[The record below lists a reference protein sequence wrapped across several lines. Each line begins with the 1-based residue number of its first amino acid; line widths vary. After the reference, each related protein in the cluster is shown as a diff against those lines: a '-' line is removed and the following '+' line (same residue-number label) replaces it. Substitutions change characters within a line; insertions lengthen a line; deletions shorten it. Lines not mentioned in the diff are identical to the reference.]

1 MNLFQNPFYILG
13 VSTRATNQEIYEAYD
28 NLILSKD
35 PELCRNARTIL
46 THPRKKLSAEIA
58 WLPGLSPSKS
68 IDLINKIKSDRKHVV
83 DSFPSLPPLSRC
95 NLITS
100 FLIHKTPAN
109 LHEWIHHIAKIF
121 DSVDNNRVMRLI
133 NEDRTVASIPLIQ
146 DLGQIENELQNHFN
160 FIVGAMRDCLNRL
173 PDPDIIF
180 TKVVQKATLDG
191 SEQAP
196 AMIDTLA
203 DFYQSEVQRYLNQLY
218 EEIVSICNN
227 ISETAKNGRDV
238 YALLGTLDQK
248 VRAWDQIGQPIQ
260 LIMWSR
266 GKEDEHSLSLAGDL
280 RNLGIFLANELG
292 LHHEAKEISD
302 IMSDVFKELPDFSE
316 KVSEDIAI
324 LDDII
329 DQKEQQIAD
338 YEKWK
343 KEISLDIDIGKDRLS
358 ISAEYISYKKQSI
371 VLKDVTK
378 IRWGIYKRYTNYV
391 RNQRQ
396 YTIWLGTPRSTMEIE
411 CVRFL
416 EKDSKVEQR
425 FTLIVDKLWKA
436 VCARLFSDI
445 LTKLSSGEKIR
456 FGEALVDS
464 NGVSLKR
471 HKWIGTDEP
480 FYSRWEDLT
489 ISNGSGT
496 FIISSSNEKKTYA
509 ELAYRDV
516 DNVHIL
522 EAIMRFLWKDGNYAR
537 LQRGEFSEDQ

>member
-1 MNLFQNPFYILG
+1 
-13 VSTRATNQEIYEAYD
+13 
-28 NLILSKD
+28 
-35 PELCRNARTIL
+35 
-46 THPRKKLSAEIA
+46 
-58 WLPGLSPSKS
+58 
-68 IDLINKIKSDRKHVV
+68 
-83 DSFPSLPPLSRC
+83 
-95 NLITS
+95 
-100 FLIHKTPAN
+100 
-109 LHEWIHHIAKIF
+109 
-121 DSVDNNRVMRLI
+121 
-133 NEDRTVASIPLIQ
+133 
-146 DLGQIENELQNHFN
+146 
-160 FIVGAMRDCLNRL
+160 
-173 PDPDIIF
+173 
-180 TKVVQKATLDG
+180 
-191 SEQAP
+191 
-196 AMIDTLA
+196 
-203 DFYQSEVQRYLNQLY
+203 
-218 EEIVSICNN
+218 
-227 ISETAKNGRDV
+227 
-238 YALLGTLDQK
+238 
-248 VRAWDQIGQPIQ
+248 
-260 LIMWSR
+260 
-266 GKEDEHSLSLAGDL
+266 
-280 RNLGIFLANELG
+280 
-292 LHHEAKEISD
+292 
-302 IMSDVFKELPDFSE
+302 MSDVFKELPEFAE